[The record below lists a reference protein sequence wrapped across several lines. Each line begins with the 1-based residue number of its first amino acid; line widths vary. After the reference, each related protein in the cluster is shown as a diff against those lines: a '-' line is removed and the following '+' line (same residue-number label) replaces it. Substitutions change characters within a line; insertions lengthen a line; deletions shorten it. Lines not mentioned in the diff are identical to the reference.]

1 MQDPVFVKQAFTDIA
16 DRYVVTNHVLSGGID
31 ILWRR
36 KVARQVAA
44 LKPKRVL
51 DLATGSGDLAMEIL
65 KKYPD
70 AHVTG
75 GDFCE
80 PMLDVARKRGLKD
93 LVVADGMDLPFE
105 DESYDVIT
113 IGFGLRNMSDWPLG
127 IREMAR
133 VLKPGGT
140 LIVLDFS
147 LPKGALRKKAYR
159 IYLHSIMPRIAGMMT
174 GKGDAYSY
182 LAGSIELFP
191 SGAAMCD
198 LLCENGFATASASEL
213 TFGIASI
220 YTAVKPRTI

>member
-1 MQDPVFVKQAFTDIA
+1 MQDPEFVKQAFTDIA

-31 ILWRR
+31 ILWRK
-36 KVARQVAA
+36 KVAKQVAA
-44 LKPKRVL
+44 LKPERVL

-65 KKYPD
+65 KKAPD
-70 AHVTG
+70 THVTG

-80 PMLDVARKRGLKD
+80 PMLDVARRRGLKD

-113 IGFGLRNMSDWPLG
+113 IGFGLRNMADWPLG

-140 LIVLDFS
+140 LMVLDFS
-147 LPKGALRKKAYR
+147 LPKGSLRRKGYR
-159 IYLHSIMPRIAGMMT
+159 VYLHSVMPRVAGIMT
-174 GKGDAYSY
+174 GKGEAYSY
-182 LAGSIELFP
+182 LAGSIEQFP
-191 SGAAMCD
+191 SGEEMCD
-198 LLCENGFATASASEL
+198 LLCANGFSRASSREL

-220 YTAVKPRTI
+220 YTAVK